1 MKNEYYRVY
10 AQIDLDSIEYNIEQM
25 KQNLAPGTK
34 MFAVIKSDG
43 YGHGAIPVA
52 KDLENNDNIDG
63 FAVANLEEAI
73 SLRQHGIEK
82 MILILG
88 YTFPEQYEKLVT
100 YEVSPAVYRLD
111 MAKALSKEAVKQNK
125 HVNIHLKVDTGM
137 QRIGL
142 YPSEESL
149 EEAKQ
154 ILSLPNLHAQGIF
167 THFSKSD
174 EADKTSA
181 NNQITLFTG
190 FIEKLEEA
198 GFTFD
203 MKHCSNSAGIIDL
216 KNANMDMVRAGI
228 ALYGVYPSNEV
239 NKEAVHLK
247 PALSLKSTIVHLKKV
262 PAGMPVSYG
271 GTYETTKETMI
282 ATIPVGYGDG
292 YPRLLSSK
300 GYVLI
305 RGQKA
310 PILGRVCMDQF
321 MVDVTHIQGVSM
333 RDTVTLI
340 GTDGGASIFVD
351 ELGDLCGRFSYEFLC
366 DLGKRIPRIYS
377 KDGQLAEKKDCFE
390 IE

>member
-34 MFAVIKSDG
+34 MIAVIKSDG
-43 YGHGAIPVA
+43 YGHGAIPVG
-52 KDLENNDNIDG
+52 KDLEDNDNIYG

-73 SLRQHGIEK
+73 ALRQHGVTK

-88 YTFPEQYEKLVT
+88 YSFPEQYEQLVAYDIST
-100 YEVSPAVYRLD
+100 CVYRLD
-111 MAKALSKEAVKQNK
+111 MAKALSEEAVKQNK
-125 HVNIHLKVDTGM
+125 QVNIHLKIDTGM

-149 EEAKQ
+149 EEAKE
-154 ILSLPNLHAQGIF
+154 ILSLPGLHPQGIF
-167 THFSKSD
+167 THFAKSD

-181 NNQITLFTG
+181 NNQIGMFTA
-190 FIEKLEEA
+190 FIKELEEA
-198 GFTFD
+198 GFAFD
-203 MKHCSNSAGIIDL
+203 IKHCSNSAGIIDL

-228 ALYGVYPSNEV
+228 ALYGVYPSDEV

-262 PAGMPVSYG
+262 PAGRPVSYG
-271 GTYETTKETMI
+271 GTYETTKETLI

-305 RGQKA
+305 RGCKA

-321 MVDVTHIQGVSM
+321 MVDVTHIPGVSM

-340 GTDGGASIFVD
+340 GSDGEERITVD

-366 DLGKRIPRIYS
+366 NLGKRIPRIYS